1 MVAVGEIIKSGPWEG
16 FEVISVYTRAQA
28 IEDGELVDLS
38 KQATRIGFRFPVAI
52 TAGVWGEL
60 EQAAKRSYQASAKR
74 AGTSAAHQAFLLLL
88 GLYQTIRDSKTDTDR
103 FEASY
108 RLGGS
113 EVAVWALCGPG
124 DDAEP
129 VITVMLPGED

>member
-1 MVAVGEIIKSGPWEG
+1 MVAVAEGSALRVGEVIKSGPWKG

-38 KQATRIGFRFPVAI
+38 KQATRIGFRFPVAA

-60 EQAAKRSYQASAKR
+60 EAAAKRAD
-74 AGTSAAHQAFLLLL
+74 TSAAHQAFMLLLK
-88 GLYQTIRDSKTDTDR
+88 LYQTIRDSRGDSDR
-103 FEASY
+103 FEVTHT
-108 RLGGS
+108 LGGQ
-113 EVAVWALCGPG
+113 ELAIWALCGPG

-129 VITVMLPGED
+129 VITVMLVGED

>member
-1 MVAVGEIIKSGPWEG
+1 MIEVGETIKSGRWKG

-38 KQATRIGFRFPVAI
+38 KQATRIGFRFPVAV
-52 TAGVWGEL
+52 TAGVWGAL
-60 EQAAKRSYQASAKR
+60 EQASKR

-88 GLYQTIRDSKTDTDR
+88 GLYQTIRDNKTDSDR